1 VRRFFTDQTGWSA
14 LDSAPLDQDVKLV
27 VTDGRGDPYILP
39 HPCRRTAVG
48 WLSSNKGTPLVVT
61 PVKWKLYIPSPEKQ

>member
-1 VRRFFTDQTGWSA
+1 MRRFFTDQTGWSA

-48 WLSSNKGTPLVVT
+48 WVSSRERP
-61 PVKWKLYIPSPEKQ
+61 WS